1 MIINYNLNIIANNI
15 RILRIKR
22 KWKFSYIARKTGI
35 EEHRLRKMESK
46 EAIPKYK
53 ELYKLS
59 RLYEVTIDDLVF
71 KKLE

>member
-1 MIINYNLNIIANNI
+1 MINYNLNIIASNI
-15 RILRIKR
+15 RILRINR
-22 KWKFSYIARKTGI
+22 KWKFSYIAQKTGI
-35 EEHRLRKMESK
+35 KEPRLRKMESK

-71 KKLE
+71 KRLE